1 MNTSTATVQVWREDR
16 SAKLRDLI
24 RQLYAVVAALE
35 EEFEGRKFT
44 PDGHL
49 VGSIGEVVA
58 AYAFNLTLLPASNA
72 THDAEAEDGTLVQIK
87 LTGGIGSVS
96 LYGEPQ
102 HLIVLQLRNGKFA
115 TVYNGL
121 GSEVWHNCRPPAKN
135 GQRTITLS
143 KLRALNA
150 ESNRKL
156 EQVNEFPSLRE
167 GNPEDFRSDS
177 ARH

>member
-72 THDAEAEDGTLVQIK
+72 THDANAEDGTLVQIK
-87 LTGGIGSVS
+87 LTGGNGSVS
-96 LYGEPQ
+96 LYSKPQ
-102 HLIVLQLRNGKFA
+102 HLIVLQLRNGEFT
-115 TVYNGL
+115 TVYNGPGL
-121 GSEVWHNCRPPAKN
+121 EVWQNCRPRASN
-135 GQRTITLS
+135 GQRAISLS
-143 KLRALNA
+143 RLRALNA
-150 ESNRKL
+150 ESTQAL
-156 EQVNEFPSLRE
+156 EQSNSFPSLRD
-167 GNPEDFRSDS
+167 G
-177 ARH
+177 